1 MSKQVQ
7 APHYISRVGKNCNL
21 CKVNFHKFPPEYLE
35 YAFKQDGKKMMY
47 STPTHTFIITFKSDV
62 YYEAKSGIN
71 EIAVINRIINE
82 HVANYMGK
90 LIFTPKNKTDN
101 TQTPQNT
108 NNIQQ
113 NDILMQ
119 FYNNNQEMFVEAIKC
134 LPQEDKMKFMKQ
146 IINLM

>member
-1 MSKQVQ
+1 MSTQV
-7 APHYISRVGKNCNL
+7 PHYISRVGKNCNL

-35 YAFKQDGKKMMY
+35 YVFEQEGKKMIY
-47 STPTHTFIITFKSDV
+47 ASPTHTFMITFKSDV

-71 EIAVINRIINE
+71 EIAVINKIINE
-82 HVANYMGK
+82 HVMSYMGK
-90 LIFTPKNKTDN
+90 LIFTPKKKANS
-101 TQTPQNT
+101 TQTPQNI
-108 NNIQQ
+108 NNVQQ

-119 FYNNNQEMFVEAIKC
+119 FYNNNQEMFIEAIKC

>member
-1 MSKQVQ
+1 MSTQV
-7 APHYISRVGKNCNL
+7 PHYISQVSKNCNL

-35 YAFKQDGKKMMY
+35 YAFKQEGKKMIY
-47 STPTHTFIITFKSDV
+47 ATPTHTFMITFKSDV

-71 EIAVINRIINE
+71 EIAVINKIINE
-82 HVANYMGK
+82 HVMSYMGK

-101 TQTPQNT
+101 AQTP
-108 NNIQQ
+108 Q

-119 FYNNNQEMFVEAIKC
+119 FYNNNQEMFIEAIKC